1 MKGLKSKAGNAA
13 VGMKALSRDKIR
25 KILTIGSNYVQPTTS
40 SAFMARLVAALSMQG
55 VMAEAVDT
63 NDAIAAE
70 GGGR

>member
-1 MKGLKSKAGNAA
+1 
-13 VGMKALSRDKIR
+13 MKALSRDKIR

-40 SAFMARLVAALSMQG
+40 SVFMARLVAALSMQG